1 MMWRWNRHIYAANV
15 AKKSGRSHFANAI
28 RLYGKDA
35 FSHEVLRVC
44 ADLEEANAYEAYF
57 INLFR
62 TRDLASG
69 FNLCLGGSH
78 APHPFR
84 NPWDRPE
91 YREANLASSRE
102 RLARATAAAQVADV
116 QNRPDVRA
124 AQSARMKA
132 WAATQPGLQEKTA
145 ARYAGKK
152 LPAEHRAKIAA
163 NDAAKRPEVRQKLSA
178 KSKAAWARPDFRE
191 AASTRAKGQIV
202 SEETRARIS
211 AAGRGR
217 KLSAKW
223 RQSISEAMRKL
234 PRRMYCKQGHLL
246 DDDNSYGPRRQCR
259 TCRNECQ
266 RARRAKARLTCSR
279 SDSHS
284 EP

>member
-145 ARYAGKK
+145 ARYAGKNCRPSTGPK
-152 LPAEHRAKIAA
+152 SRPTTPPSDPRCARSCRPNPKPLGPGLTSARPHLPARK
-163 NDAAKRPEVRQKLSA
+163 VR
-178 KSKAAWARPDFRE
+178 
-191 AASTRAKGQIV
+191 
-202 SEETRARIS
+202 
-211 AAGRGR
+211 
-217 KLSAKW
+217 
-223 RQSISEAMRKL
+223 
-234 PRRMYCKQGHLL
+234 
-246 DDDNSYGPRRQCR
+246 
-259 TCRNECQ
+259 
-266 RARRAKARLTCSR
+266 
-279 SDSHS
+279 
-284 EP
+284 